1 MDTPRTVLLIDDDRL
16 QFRLTEGFFAHFS
29 GTPFRLE
36 WANNYNEG
44 LATLLRGEYAACL
57 LDYQLGERDGLELIR
72 EAITAGCH
80 VPIIFLTAETGEN
93 IDIEAMNAGAL
104 DYLVKGEINPRTLER
119 SLRYALKLAETMEAL
134 RQLATHD
141 ELTGLLNRREFERVL
156 KEEEERSR
164 RFMRPLSVLFLDV
177 DYFKKVNDTYG
188 HAAGDEVLR
197 EVARRVLEQIR
208 SVDRLARIG
217 GEEFAVMLAEAN
229 GVAALD
235 VARRIVAAMESIPVR
250 LSDGTRIGVT
260 LSAGAA
266 EMEGPA
272 VRAEELLARA
282 DRALYAAKARGRNRA
297 LSAAELG

>member
-16 QFRLTEGFFAHFS
+16 QFRLAEGFFAHFS

-36 WANNYNEG
+36 WANNYTDG
-44 LATLLRGEYAACL
+44 LTKLLKGDYAACL

-72 EAITAGCH
+72 EAIAAGCH
-80 VPIIFLTAETGEN
+80 VPIIFLTAETGADV
-93 IDIEAMNAGAL
+93 DIEAMNAGAL

-141 ELTGLLNRREFERVL
+141 ALTGLLNRREFERVL
-156 KEEEERSR
+156 KEEEDRSH

-177 DYFKKVNDTYG
+177 DFFKKVNDTYG

-197 EVARRVLEQIR
+197 EVARRISEEIR
-208 SVDRLARIG
+208 SVDRVARMG

-229 GVAALD
+229 GVVALD
-235 VARRIVAAMESIPVR
+235 VARRIVAAMESVPVR
-250 LSDGTRIGVT
+250 LANGSQLGVT

-266 EMEGPA
+266 EMEGA
-272 VRAEELLARA
+272 SVRAEELLARA
-282 DRALYAAKARGRNRA
+282 DRALYEAKARGRNRA